1 MAARERGVSSVE
13 ILPGTDI
20 TTYLAKLSS
29 RLDSMKIDRQGY
41 GQCGAGGRVEPS
53 HGLYGG
59 GSRSISPRLEGIMV
73 SYNIDAAGPTA

>member
-1 MAARERGVSSVE
+1 ME
-13 ILPGTDI
+13 
-20 TTYLAKLSS
+20 
-29 RLDSMKIDRQGY
+29 IDRQGY